1 MEILSHS
8 HLIHLSVHFHCPN
21 PEEDHSEGMI
31 PIPNK
36 LTIKWES
43 KRNMVVDTQHIT
55 VFKQN
60 SGHIDVVVGQQSTKA
75 YG

>member
-1 MEILSHS
+1 
-8 HLIHLSVHFHCPN
+8 
-21 PEEDHSEGMI
+21 MI